1 MTLKLIFCTQLGHYL
16 NFYAC
21 FLKVHIM
28 ETYFCNCQI
37 LKIWAWQRDVAQRM
51 QQYDFFSIFKNFL
64 LIFEKIFSIS
74 FCLQLMRIQKTF
86 KIQFFRN
93 SKKWAGSFLEP
104 LIMHRIEKTLISR
117 AQLARSARFQAKNRY
132 GS

>member
-1 MTLKLIFCTQLGHYL
+1 MFSESTHHGDLFLQLSDFENMGVAEGRRTK
-16 NFYAC
+16 NA
-21 FLKVHIM
+21 
-28 ETYFCNCQI
+28 
-37 LKIWAWQRDVAQRM
+37 KIR
-51 QQYDFFSIFKNFL
+51 FFSIFKNFL
-64 LIFEKIFSIS
+64 LIFEKKFSIS
-74 FCLQLMRIQKTF
+74 FCLQLMKIQKTF